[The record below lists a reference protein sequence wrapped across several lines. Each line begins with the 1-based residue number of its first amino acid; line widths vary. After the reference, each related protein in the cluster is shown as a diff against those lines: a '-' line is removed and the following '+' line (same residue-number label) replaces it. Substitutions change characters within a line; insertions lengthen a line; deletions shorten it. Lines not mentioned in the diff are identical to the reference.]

1 MYNKYL
7 LIRDLRDKLVLKS
20 KNGKI
25 KIYSNLAKILDKKLN
40 KKFKYTKIKLP
51 SNYDLKHIM
60 DSNPQFELL
69 KDREVRC
76 ATRNSFYISD
86 IDEKINKVSISFRKH
101 KIISRMV
108 DNNIIRNSF
117 FTGMNVGSII
127 LSYLIDGTLEPIYLN
142 SSLLLSLPITTY
154 CSIESKHNCDFIDN
168 IDKYEIINKME
179 VLYQKVINEFCL
191 FIYQLKIKNPLDIM
205 FVYDA
210 TISRLCLLV
219 KDLPNDE
226 YKEAV
231 EHIENEINRGLDSY
245 TTRTL
250 GYNVLLGYGVCR
262 NQATIFKDICTRLNM
277 KSSVCSLMYN
287 GNEDYE
293 YHSIT
298 LVEKKGKK
306 YLLDPENLANYK
318 IVGNK
323 LISEEDN
330 IVLSKITD
338 YKTKRS
344 AKKLGFNVLDNKIN
358 EVEYMSNI
366 SKLYQSLMDDV
377 MIKRICKFN
386 NYMDKHYI
394 EFNELFHQLLELDN
408 NKIKTL

>member
-86 IDEKINKVSISFRKH
+86 IDEKINKASISFRKH

-154 CSIESKHNCDFIDN
+154 CSLESKHNCDFIDN

-179 VLYQKVINEFCL
+179 DIYQKVINEFCL

-226 YKEAV
+226 YREAV

-250 GYNVLLGYGVCR
+250 GYNVLLGYLGYISDI
-262 NQATIFKDICTRLNM
+262 NHAIDIFT
-277 KSSVCSLMYN
+277 
-287 GNEDYE
+287 
-293 YHSIT
+293 
-298 LVEKKGKK
+298 
-306 YLLDPENLANYK
+306 
-318 IVGNK
+318 
-323 LISEEDN
+323 
-330 IVLSKITD
+330 
-338 YKTKRS
+338 
-344 AKKLGFNVLDNKIN
+344 
-358 EVEYMSNI
+358 
-366 SKLYQSLMDDV
+366 
-377 MIKRICKFN
+377 
-386 NYMDKHYI
+386 
-394 EFNELFHQLLELDN
+394 
-408 NKIKTL
+408 